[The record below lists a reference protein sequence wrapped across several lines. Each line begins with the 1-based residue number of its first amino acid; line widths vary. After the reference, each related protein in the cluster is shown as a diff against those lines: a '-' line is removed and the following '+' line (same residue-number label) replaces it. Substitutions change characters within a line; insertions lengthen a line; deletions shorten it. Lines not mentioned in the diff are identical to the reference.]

1 MVDLELCC
9 EVLGVRPAVLRLR
22 VQYEFYL
29 RDVMFTR
36 PFGFAMA
43 VLPTII
49 SRELDFFPGPL
60 GKMLASIAWLQ
71 PGITHGLLLR
81 TAADRM
87 QRDAADAA
95 YRREAEKALE
105 YMEEKYYMSI
115 QHGWYTT
122 GRNPFRMLRDWKL
135 KYGRDW
141 ETVGGS
147 MHWSRLFG
155 RDG

>member
-1 MVDLELCC
+1 
-9 EVLGVRPAVLRLR
+9 
-22 VQYEFYL
+22 
-29 RDVMFTR
+29 MFTR

-43 VLPTII
+43 VLPTVI
-49 SRELDFFPGPL
+49 SRELDFFPGAL
-60 GKMLASIAWLQ
+60 GKMMASIAWLQ
-71 PGITHGLLLR
+71 PGITHAQLLR
-81 TAADRM
+81 VAADRT
-87 QRDAADAA
+87 QRDCGDAA
-95 YRREAEKALE
+95 FKREAEKALE
-105 YMEEKYYMSI
+105 YMEGKYYMSA

-155 RDG
+155 RDD